1 MGEANVKRNFEVKF
15 EASNFMYFQRQLRN
29 AALASHCDSA
39 ELLALLADVM
49 SRIADMP
56 QQRRYELLS

>member
-1 MGEANVKRNFEVKF
+1 
-15 EASNFMYFQRQLRN
+15 MYFQRQLRN